1 MAHAV
6 GALAE
11 NSRRSG
17 NARKSEHGGGS
28 LSTSRYQP
36 SPFIRGSLLLHAGAA
51 AAAAAWPELWK
62 VSTLA
67 VAGNHAALTT
77 FGLIP
82 RSSIL
87 GNNITRLPDTVSN
100 QSAVA
105 ITIDDGP
112 HPVATPKVLDIL
124 DEYSAKATFFCIGE
138 KVLNCPDIAQE
149 IVRRGHRIEN
159 HSMHHSHTFSIPFIG
174 RLRSEVIAA
183 QDAIFKT
190 TGQLPR
196 FFRAPAG
203 LRNFLLDR
211 VLQHSDLQ
219 LASWT
224 RRGFDTVDIDAEMIV
239 KRLVTELKPRDILL
253 LHDRPAMAQKV
264 GRKFPATVPI
274 LDALPLVLQSLRAHA
289 LSAVTLHE
297 AIPPVSA

>member
-1 MAHAV
+1 MSA
-6 GALAE
+6 
-11 NSRRSG
+11 N
-17 NARKSEHGGGS
+17 
-28 LSTSRYQP
+28 RYQP

-67 VAGNHAALTT
+67 VAGNHAVLTT

-82 RSSIL
+82 RSTVL
-87 GNNITRLPDTVSN
+87 GHNITRLPDTDAN
-100 QSAVA
+100 RGAVA

-124 DEYSAKATFFCIGE
+124 DQYDAKATFFCIGE
-138 KVLNCPDIAQE
+138 HVLNCPDIAQE

-159 HSMHHSHTFSIPFIG
+159 HSMHHSHTFSVPFIG
-174 RLRSEVIAA
+174 RLTREVIAA
-183 QDAIFKT
+183 QEAIHKT

-211 VLQHSDLQ
+211 VLHRAGLQ
-219 LASWT
+219 LTSWT
-224 RRGFDTVDIDAEMIV
+224 RRGFDTVNTDASTVV

-253 LHDRPAMAQKV
+253 LHDRPAIVAAA
-264 GRKFPATVPI
+264 GRRAPIELIAPI
-274 LDALPLVLQSLRAHA
+274 LLALPVVLQNLRDHA
-289 LSAVTLHE
+289 LSAATLHQ
-297 AIPPVSA
+297 AIPPAVQ

>member
-1 MAHAV
+1 M
-6 GALAE
+6 
-11 NSRRSG
+11 
-17 NARKSEHGGGS
+17 
-28 LSTSRYQP
+28 STSRYQP
-36 SPFIRGSLLLHAGAA
+36 SPFIRASLLLHAGAA

-82 RSSIL
+82 RSAIL
-87 GNNITRLPDTVSN
+87 GHNITRLPDTDAN
-100 QSAVA
+100 QNAVA

-124 DEYSAKATFFCIGE
+124 DEHGAKATFFCIGQQ
-138 KVLNCPDIAQE
+138 VLNYPDIAQE

-159 HSMHHSHTFSIPFIG
+159 HSMHHSHTFSVPFIG
-174 RLRSEVIAA
+174 RLTREVCAA
-183 QDAIFKT
+183 QEAIYKT

-211 VLQHSDLQ
+211 VLQRADLQ
-219 LASWT
+219 LTSWT
-224 RRGFDTVDIDAEMIV
+224 RRGFDTVNTNPSTV
-239 KRLVTELKPRDILL
+239 VTRLLTDLKPRDILL
-253 LHDRPAMAQKV
+253 LHDCPALLGAA
-264 GRKFPATVPI
+264 GRSDLIESVAPI
-274 LDALPLVLQSLRAHA
+274 VQALPVVLQNLRAHA
-289 LSAVTLHE
+289 WSAVTLHE
-297 AIPPVSA
+297 AIPSARQ

>member
-1 MAHAV
+1 MSP
-6 GALAE
+6 
-11 NSRRSG
+11 N
-17 NARKSEHGGGS
+17 
-28 LSTSRYQP
+28 RYQP

-62 VSTLA
+62 LSTLA

-82 RSSIL
+82 RSSVL
-87 GNNITRLPDTVSN
+87 GHNITRLPDVAAN
-100 QSAVA
+100 RSAVA

-124 DEYSAKATFFCIGE
+124 DQYGAKATFFCIGE
-138 KVLNCPDIAQE
+138 HVLNCPDIAQE

-159 HSMHHSHTFSIPFIG
+159 HSMHHSHTFSVPFIG
-174 RLRSEVIAA
+174 RLTREVTAA
-183 QDAIFKT
+183 QEAIHKT

-211 VLQHSDLQ
+211 VLYRADLQ
-219 LASWT
+219 LTSWT
-224 RRGFDTVDIDAEMIV
+224 RRGLDTINTDASTVV
-239 KRLVTELKPRDILL
+239 KRLLTELEPRDILL
-253 LHDRPAMAQKV
+253 LHDRPALLVA
-264 GRKFPATVPI
+264 GRNAAIESVAPI
-274 LDALPLVLQSLRAHA
+274 LQALPVVLQNLRAHA

-297 AIPPVSA
+297 AIPQTLQ

>member
-1 MAHAV
+1 M
-6 GALAE
+6 
-11 NSRRSG
+11 
-17 NARKSEHGGGS
+17 
-28 LSTSRYQP
+28 STSRYQP

>member
-1 MAHAV
+1 MTV
-6 GALAE
+6 
-11 NSRRSG
+11 
-17 NARKSEHGGGS
+17 
-28 LSTSRYQP
+28 SRYQP

-51 AAAAAWPELWK
+51 AAAAAWPDLWK

-82 RSSIL
+82 RSTLL
-87 GNNITRLPDTVSN
+87 GRNITHLPDTNEN

-124 DEYSAKATFFCIGE
+124 DEYDAKATFFCIGE
-138 KVLNCPDIAQE
+138 NVLNCPDLAQE

-159 HSMHHSHTFSIPFIG
+159 HSMHHSHTFSVPFIG
-174 RLRSEVIAA
+174 RLNREVIAA
-183 QDAIFKT
+183 QEAIHKT

-211 VLQHSDLQ
+211 ILHRAGLQ
-219 LASWT
+219 LTSWT
-224 RRGFDTVDIDAEMIV
+224 RRGFDTVNTDAGTV
-239 KRLVTELKPRDILL
+239 AKRLVAALKPRDILL
-253 LHDRPAMAQKV
+253 LHDRPAILMAA
-264 GRKFPATVPI
+264 GRAAGTESVAPI
-274 LDALPLVLQSLRAHA
+274 LQALPLVLQNLRAHA
-289 LSAVTLHE
+289 LTAVTLHE
-297 AIPPVSA
+297 AIPPALQ

>member
-1 MAHAV
+1 MGAV
-6 GALAE
+6 VDDC
-11 NSRRSG
+11 RRASA
-17 NARKSEHGGGS
+17 ARKRTRGGGR

-36 SPFIRGSLLLHAGAA
+36 SPFIRASLLLHAGAA

-82 RSSIL
+82 RSAIL
-87 GNNITRLPDTVSN
+87 GHNITRLPDTEAN

-112 HPVATPKVLDIL
+112 HPVATPRVLDIL
-124 DEYSAKATFFCIGE
+124 DEYDAKATFFCIGE
-138 KVLNCPDIAQE
+138 HVLNCPDIAQE

-159 HSMHHSHTFSIPFIG
+159 HSMHHLHTFSVPFVG
-174 RLRSEVIAA
+174 RLRREVIAA
-183 QDAIFKT
+183 QDAIYKT

-211 VLQHSDLQ
+211 VLQRSDLQ

-224 RRGFDTVDIDAEMIV
+224 RRGFDTVDTDAVTVV

-253 LHDRPAMAQKV
+253 MHDCPTILPRAGIKSPTSA
-264 GRKFPATVPI
+264 PI
-274 LDALPLVLQSLRAHA
+274 LEALPQVLQNLRAHA

-297 AIPPVSA
+297 AIPPVA

>member
-1 MAHAV
+1 M
-6 GALAE
+6 
-11 NSRRSG
+11 SR
-17 NARKSEHGGGS
+17 
-28 LSTSRYQP
+28 SRYQP
-36 SPFIRGSLLLHAGAA
+36 SPFIRGSVLLHAGAA
-51 AAAAAWPELWK
+51 AAAAVWPELWK

-82 RSSIL
+82 RSAIL
-87 GNNITRLPDTVSN
+87 GHNITRLPDSGAN
-100 QSAVA
+100 ENAVA

-124 DEYSAKATFFCIGE
+124 DAYGAKATFFCIGDR
-138 KVLNCPDIAQE
+138 VLNYPDIARE
-149 IVRRGHRIEN
+149 IVHRGHRIEN
-159 HSMHHSHTFSIPFIG
+159 HSMHHSHTFSVPIVG
-174 RLRSEVIAA
+174 RLRREVVAA
-183 QDAIFKT
+183 QDAIYKT

-211 VLQHSDLQ
+211 VLQRSDLQ

-224 RRGFDTVDIDAEMIV
+224 RRGFDTVNTDAETV
-239 KRLVTELKPRDILL
+239 AKRLVTELKPRDILL
-253 LHDRPAMAQKV
+253 LHDRPAIIPTASIAS
-264 GRKFPATVPI
+264 RASAPI
-274 LDALPLVLQSLRAHA
+274 LEALPLVLQNLRAHA

-297 AIPPVSA
+297 AIPPLTA